1 MPPTARPSQ
10 RIGAAKAA
18 REDERM
24 SAVMPRLGRR
34 DALMPR
40 RPDGL
45 GRGLMLA
52 IAVHIGLV
60 IALAIGVHWRSR
72 EPETV
77 AAELWSAVPQVAA
90 PRAVEPEPPKAQPAP
105 PKPQVQP
112 PKLETPAPQ
121 QRDAD
126 IAIEKARREKEEEAH
141 RAQEQAHRER
151 EEQRRQQL
159 EAQQR
164 AAEKAAA
171 EKAARERAQQAEAE
185 ARRKQQAEA
194 EARKKQEQQEQ
205 REAALR
211 AELRQK
217 QLERMMGQANAS
229 GDARST
235 GRAQQSSGPSASYA
249 GRIRAVVRPNIVFND
264 DLEGN
269 PVAEV
274 EVRLAPDGT
283 ILGTPRLAKSS
294 GSKGWDDAVIRALV
308 KTETL
313 PRDVDGRVPTSMVI
327 AFRPRE

>member
-1 MPPTARPSQ
+1 VTT
-10 RIGAAKAA
+10 
-18 REDERM
+18 M
-24 SAVMPRLGRR
+24 SAAMPRSAFKR

-52 IAVHIGLV
+52 IAVYIGLV

-72 EPETV
+72 EPETM

-90 PRAVEPEPPKAQPAP
+90 PRAVEPEAPKPQPAP
-105 PKPQVQP
+105 PQPQPQP
-112 PKLETPAPQ
+112 PKVETPTPQ
-121 QRDAD
+121 QRDAE

-141 RAQEQAHRER
+141 RAQEEAHRSR
-151 EEQRRQQL
+151 EERRRQQE
-159 EAQQR
+159 EARAR
-164 AAEKAAA
+164 AAEQAAA
-171 EKAARERAQQAEAE
+171 EKAARERQ
-185 ARRKQQAEA
+185 QQAEA
-194 EARKKQEQQEQ
+194 EARKKQQQAEAEAKKKQQLEEQKQ
-205 REAALR
+205 AALR
-211 AELRQK
+211 ADLRQK

-229 GDARST
+229 GDARSS

-249 GRIRAVVRPNIVFND
+249 GRIRAAVRPHIVFND
-264 DLEGN
+264 DLDGN

-313 PRDVDGRVPTSMVI
+313 PRDVDGRVPASMVI